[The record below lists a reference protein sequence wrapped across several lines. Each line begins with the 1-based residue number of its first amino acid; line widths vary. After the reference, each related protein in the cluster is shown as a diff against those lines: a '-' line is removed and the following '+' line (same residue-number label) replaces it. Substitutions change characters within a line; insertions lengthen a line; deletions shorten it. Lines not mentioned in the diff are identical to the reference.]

1 MNALLGIFP
10 NLSVCPFCGS
20 NLKEETHSESCNT
33 PKSEPEASAP
43 KPKKP
48 TVKEM
53 KAREKIEAL
62 RKAGV
67 NVDSLFSMTSM
78 SGEDQ
83 LVRAA
88 NGVVSVV
95 PDDDPIF
102 NDILNGETINSPQ
115 LYRRWVMAQVFRML
129 ATGNFVKALQQKG
142 YQYQWKM
149 VIEELRTQDKLYRN
163 DDDNYY
169 VRKAFFNRYV
179 VHNMAED
186 YIKQLCTILRRLP
199 RKKCKGEKYIRI
211 GGKNYFEKDI
221 QKKIVDKLL
230 DVAYK
235 IMTAATPNELYL
247 FTSIFYKMVKELH
260 IRYEM
265 PMSASFK
272 DAYKGAGAYYTMQ
285 NLILFHGCRFS
296 EGGGMFTEQESLD
309 RLDTKFLEYNGEGW
323 RLFGVMKDLIKRN
336 GIDIKKKIA
345 EWRD

>member
-10 NLSVCPFCGS
+10 NISVCPFCGS
-20 NLKEETHSESCNT
+20 NLKEETHSESCNA

-48 TVKEM
+48 SVKEM

-62 RKAGV
+62 RKAGL
-67 NVDSLFSMTSM
+67 NVDNLFSMTSM

-83 LVRAA
+83 LVRATD
-88 NGVVSVV
+88 GVVSVV

-149 VIEELRTQDKLYRN
+149 VIEELRIQDKLYRN
-163 DDDNYY
+163 NDDNYG
-169 VRKAFFNRYV
+169 VRVAFFNRDV
-179 VHNMAED
+179 VHNMAQD
-186 YIKQLCTILRRLP
+186 YIKQLSATIRRLP
-199 RKKCKGEKYIRI
+199 RKKCKGEKYIRL
-211 GGKNYFEKDI
+211 GGQNYFEKDI
-221 QKKIVDKLL
+221 QKKIIDKLL
-230 DVAYK
+230 DVSFK
-235 IMTAATPNELYL
+235 IMTAATPNELYAL
-247 FTSIFYKMVKELH
+247 TSIFYQLAKKFYV
-260 IRYEM
+260 RYEM

-285 NLILFHGCRFS
+285 NLILFHDCRFS
-296 EGGGMFTEQESLD
+296 EGGYVASKEESMDDLYA
-309 RLDTKFLEYNGEGW
+309 KHIEYGGEGW